1 MNQQD
6 AYLGIS
12 GEPLPE
18 KMLEALHYI
27 NTTAA
32 PVFLTGKAG
41 TGKTTFL
48 KNLSSY
54 TYKKFIIV
62 APTGIAALNAGGVT
76 VHAQFML
83 PFGMF
88 VPDKELTD
96 ELFTSSKVY
105 NQRLLARKNPL
116 NSLRKKIL
124 RSIDLLVIDEV
135 SMLRADL
142 LDAID
147 YRLKSVRNNYYQPFG
162 GVQLLLIGDL
172 HQLPP
177 VVKRDEESLLRTYY
191 RSPWFFESRSLNPET
206 LIYIELDKIFRQQ
219 DETFIRILNN
229 LRNNKASGED
239 IQLINRHYN
248 PLISQQDLKETIT
261 LTTHNHQADEIN
273 QRALEDLN
281 ASPHYFDAKI
291 SGEFPE
297 SMFPAAHKL
306 VLKTGCQIMFIK
318 NDGEGKMYYN
328 GKLATITDISLEG
341 INVRME
347 GSNTDYTLTTSVWEN
362 KRFRLDESTHE
373 IHDDII
379 GTFEQYPV
387 KLAWAITI
395 HKSQGLTFDRA
406 IIDPGKAFA
415 DGQVYVALSRLRSL
429 DGLTLRSPLNPEV
442 ITTDKLIVDFTEH
455 RNNAEPNTDTL
466 KRRQIEFIGR
476 LMIEAFNYDGIVKEI
491 DNHRDA
497 EDNSHPDLKEQ
508 SFAEKLSAKLKFE
521 KSNTEK
527 FRKQLLDLFEAG
539 ALQQLKERLDK
550 GVKYYLDFL
559 WEQWESLWFHIK
571 EIQKLKKLKGYQE
584 RLQEADVL
592 LFEKLEE
599 TEKAQQLIWG
609 IVQGERSF
617 DFVKIT
623 RSRLAR
629 RNAFLENLE
638 IQQFNE
644 SKEVRKGK
652 KTNKKDKTPSF
663 EISLKLFEAGL
674 KPQQIAK
681 ERNLAETT
689 IMVHLIEG
697 IDQKRIS
704 IFDLLPRSTVD
715 KITGIIKSMP
725 DSFRSKDVFDKL
737 NGAHTYPEI
746 RAVMN
751 HLGLARTTKEIS
763 EDA

>member
-96 ELFTSSKVY
+96 ELFSSSKVY

-147 YRLKSVRNNYYQPFG
+147 YRLKSVRNNFYQPFG

-177 VVKRDEESLLRTYY
+177 VVKRDEESLLKTYY
-191 RSPWFFESRSLNPET
+191 RSPWFFEARSLNPET

-248 PLISQQDLKETIT
+248 PLISQQDLKDTIT

-273 QRALEDLN
+273 QHALEDLN
-281 ASPHYFDAKI
+281 APPYPFDAKI

-297 SMFPAAHKL
+297 SMFPAAQNL

-328 GKLATITDISLEG
+328 GKLATITDISSEG
-341 INVRME
+341 ITVRLE

-442 ITTDKLIVDFTEH
+442 ITTDKLVVDFTEN
-455 RNNAEPNTDTL
+455 RNNAEPDTDTL

-476 LMIEAFNYDGIVKEI
+476 LMIEAFNYDPIVKEL
-491 DNHRDA
+491 DSPREA
-497 EDNSHPDLKEQ
+497 EENGHPDLKEQ
-508 SFAEKLSAKLKFE
+508 SFAEKLSAKLKSE

-527 FRKQLLDLFEAG
+527 FRKQLLDLFESG
-539 ALQQLKERLDK
+539 AMQQLKERLDK

-571 EIQKLKKLKGYQE
+571 EIQKLKKVKGYQE

-609 IVQGERSF
+609 IVQGERNF
-617 DFVKIT
+617 DFIKIT

-629 RNAFLENLE
+629 RNTFLENLE
-638 IQQFNE
+638 IQQYNE
-644 SKEVRKGK
+644 SKEIRKSK

-663 EISLKLFEAGL
+663 EISLKFFEAGL
-674 KPQQIAK
+674 KPEQIAK

-697 IDQKRIS
+697 IEQKRIS

-715 KITGIIKSMP
+715 KISGIIKAMP
-725 DSFRSKDVFDKL
+725 DSFRSKDVFDAL

-751 HLGLARTTKEIS
+751 HLGIARTRKEIS